1 MKIYNI
7 ILKVVLCCLLCI
19 FNIGMAS
26 ADIRNER
33 ILIITSYNP
42 DTERTN
48 ANLSEF
54 IRKYKTLTGSTTNV
68 CVETMN
74 SKNLSEAPLWKD
86 RMEGL
91 LKKYTNDP
99 PSLIIL
105 LGQEAWVSYLAQTS
119 ELAHKTPSMAAMVST
134 NTIELQKGIKNLRTW
149 MPESKEYTDFKDF
162 NIVGGIFYKY
172 NVDRT

>member
-54 IRKYKTLTGSTTNV
+54 FRKYKTLTGSTTSV

-74 SKNLSEAPLWKD
+74 SKNLSEAPLWKN

-91 LKKYTNDP
+91 LKKYTNEP

-105 LGQEAWVSYLAQTS
+105 LGQGGLGVLFGANFGIGAQDS
-119 ELAHKTPSMAAMVST
+119 FDGG
-134 NTIELQKGIKNLRTW
+134 NG
-149 MPESKEYTDFKDF
+149 EYEHYRITER
-162 NIVGGIFYKY
+162 N
-172 NVDRT
+172 

>member
-1 MKIYNI
+1 MKVYNI
-7 ILKVVLCCLLCI
+7 ILKLVLCCLLSI
-19 FNIGMAS
+19 FQIGMTS

-54 IRKYKTLTGSTTNV
+54 FRKYKTLAGSTTNV
-68 CVETMN
+68 CVETIN

-105 LGQEAWVSYLAQTS
+105 TQVSDL
-119 ELAHKTPSMAAMVST
+119 E
-134 NTIELQKGIKNLRTW
+134 
-149 MPESKEYTDFKDF
+149 
-162 NIVGGIFYKY
+162 
-172 NVDRT
+172 